1 MTGRARPPTYPSLV
15 DVGTRLTQTQIEA
28 TILQGK
34 GRMPAFPN
42 LQGSYL
48 QSLVQF
54 VRNGGESG
62 PKGTDENAVKAENDA
77 THVPGG
83 SREAATARA
92 GADVY
97 GSKCA
102 TCHGDHREG
111 KPPTFPALTGVRSRL
126 STQQIQDRIH
136 QGKDLM
142 PGFPGLD
149 GKELD
154 GLLAYLAIVQN
165 AIDPDPDHDAIY
177 SSTAE
182 GAPMKYRITGSRDFL
197 DPDGFPAIKPPW
209 GTLNA
214 IDLNTGKYLW
224 KISLGEYPALAA
236 LGMKNTGTENYGG
249 PIVTAGNV
257 LFIGATV
264 YDKKFRAFDSLS
276 GRLLWET
283 GLPFSAVATPATY
296 MIDGKQYVVVSSGG
310 GKDPKSPSG
319 SVYIAFALP

>member
-1 MTGRARPPTYPSLV
+1 MVWELASCRSATALDKETVVFPCFLGGAEWGGPAVDPKRGIIFINSNEWACVVALTENKPARSTGERTYHNLCSVCHNDDRKGSPPTYPSLV

-111 KPPTFPALTGVRSRL
+111 KPPMFPALTGGEVAYRLNKSRTGFTRAKTL
-126 STQQIQDRIH
+126 C
-136 QGKDLM
+136 L
-142 PGFPGLD
+142 GFPDL
-149 GKELD
+149 
-154 GLLAYLAIVQN
+154 
-165 AIDPDPDHDAIY
+165 
-177 SSTAE
+177 TA
-182 GAPMKYRITGSRDFL
+182 RS
-197 DPDGFPAIKPPW
+197 
-209 GTLNA
+209 
-214 IDLNTGKYLW
+214 
-224 KISLGEYPALAA
+224 
-236 LGMKNTGTENYGG
+236 
-249 PIVTAGNV
+249 
-257 LFIGATV
+257 
-264 YDKKFRAFDSLS
+264 
-276 GRLLWET
+276 
-283 GLPFSAVATPATY
+283 
-296 MIDGKQYVVVSSGG
+296 
-310 GKDPKSPSG
+310 
-319 SVYIAFALP
+319 

>member
-1 MTGRARPPTYPSLV
+1 
-15 DVGTRLTQTQIEA
+15 
-28 TILQGK
+28 
-34 GRMPAFPN
+34 
-42 LQGSYL
+42 
-48 QSLVQF
+48 
-54 VRNGGESG
+54 
-62 PKGTDENAVKAENDA
+62 
-77 THVPGG
+77 
-83 SREAATARA
+83 
-92 GADVY
+92 
-97 GSKCA
+97 
-102 TCHGDHREG
+102 
-111 KPPTFPALTGVRSRL
+111 
-126 STQQIQDRIH
+126 
-136 QGKDLM
+136 M

-283 GLPFSAVATPATY
+283 VLPFSAVATPATY

-319 SVYIAFALP
+319 SMYIAFALP